1 MPSDVLFN
9 NNVPAGIWDEPEE
22 NIPFNEFQDLDD
34 YPNIQYYQ
42 PACSYL
48 LRIFYSKSV
57 YPKQNTHN
65 NKN

>member
-42 PACSYL
+42 PACSY
-48 LRIFYSKSV
+48 SKSV
-57 YPKQNTHN
+57 YPKQNTHK